1 MPQFVAAITITQHE
15 EEALGARVTE
25 FSHKRR
31 GYGPGS
37 LSTRRFVVQ
46 GPDGRSSA
54 KTKKEPLP
62 PSSAPPSAGI
72 SGASFCRLF
81 LGHDQSKAGG
91 KLSVFHPPDSMGQRT
106 RVDSPQE
113 KDMKRGAACD
123 NSPD

>member
-62 PSSAPPSAGI
+62 PSSAPPALGFLELLSAGSSWVMI
-72 SGASFCRLF
+72 RAK
-81 LGHDQSKAGG
+81 QGG
-91 KLSVFHPPDSMGQRT
+91 SYLSSTHQIRWANVL
-106 RVDSPQE
+106 E
-113 KDMKRGAACD
+113 
-123 NSPD
+123 